1 MDSSEVVR
9 RAIDAFNR
17 RRLQDLLVLLCEDVE
32 VWPLRPAARSVYRG
46 RSGVEQWLADLHRR
60 GRDDRITIEHTRP
73 APGGRIL
80 AIGSVD
86 IGIVNAAFMA
96 VHDLRHGLIARAHHY
111 FSDETLLRRIGVID

>member
-9 RAIDAFNR
+9 RAIDAFNA
-17 RRLQDLLVLLCEDVE
+17 RRLPDLLALLCEDVE
-32 VWPLRPAARSVYRG
+32 VWPLRPAGHSVYRG
-46 RSGVEQWLADLHRR
+46 RHGVEQWLADLHRR
-60 GRDDRITIEHTRP
+60 GRDDRITIDRTRQ

-96 VHDLRHGLIARAHHY
+96 VHELRHGLISHVHHY

>member
-1 MDSSEVVR
+1 MDSAEVVC
-9 RAIDAFNR
+9 RAIDAFNAR
-17 RRLQDLLVLLCEDVE
+17 RVSDLLALLCEDVE
-32 VWPLRPAARSVYRG
+32 VWPLRPAGRTVYRG
-46 RSGVEQWLADLHRR
+46 RPGVEQWLEDLHSR
-60 GRDDRITIEHTRP
+60 GRDDRITIERTRP
-73 APGGRIL
+73 APDGRIL

>member
-1 MDSSEVVR
+1 MDSSLVVR
-9 RAIDAFNR
+9 RAIDAFNA
-17 RRLQDLLVLLCEDVE
+17 RRLPELLALLSDDVE

-46 RSGVEQWLADLHRR
+46 ASGVEQWLADLSLR
-60 GRDDRITIEHTRP
+60 GRDDRITIERTRP
-73 APGGRIL
+73 APDGRVL

-96 VHDLRHGLIARAHHY
+96 VHDIRHGLIARAHHY

>member
-17 RRLQDLLVLLCEDVE
+17 RRLQDLLALLCEDVE

-46 RSGVEQWLADLHRR
+46 RPGVEEWLADLHVR
-60 GRDDRITIEHTRP
+60 GRDDRITIERTRP
-73 APGGRIL
+73 APDGRVL

-96 VHDLRHGLIARAHHY
+96 VHELRHGLIARAHHY
-111 FSDETLLRRIGVID
+111 FSDETLLKRIGVID

>member
-1 MDSSEVVR
+1 MDSSDVVR
-9 RAIDAFNR
+9 SAIDAFNA
-17 RRLQDLLVLLCEDVE
+17 RRLPELLALLCEDVE

-46 RSGVEQWLADLHRR
+46 PSGVEQWLADLHRR
-60 GRDDRITIEHTRP
+60 GRDDRITIERTRP

-96 VHDLRHGLIARAHHY
+96 VHDIRHGLIARVHHY